1 MAIQTFKDLL
11 VWQKARDFSVD
22 VYRAFRETRDF
33 SFKDQIQ
40 RASISISNNIAEG
53 YAKRSDKAFR
63 NYLFIA
69 KGSAAEVE
77 SMLSVAFK
85 LGYIDSEEQTELT
98 DKVHEIYKLINGFIK
113 KL

>member
-1 MAIQTFKDLL
+1 MAIQSFKDLH
-11 VWQKARDFSVD
+11 VWQKSSDFSVD
-22 VYRAFRETRDF
+22 IYRTFFDLRDF

-40 RASISISNNIAEG
+40 RAAVSISNNIAEG
-53 YAKRSDKAFR
+53 YAKRSDKAFK

-77 SMLSVAFK
+77 SMLVVAHK
-85 LGYIDSEEQTELT
+85 LGYIDSDKQTQLT
-98 DKVHEIYKLINGFIK
+98 DNVHEIYKLINGFMK

>member
-1 MAIQTFKDLL
+1 MAIQSFKDLH
-11 VWQKARDFSVD
+11 VWQKASDFSVE
-22 VYRAFRETRDF
+22 VYKTFSEVRDF

-85 LGYIDSEEQTELT
+85 LGYIDSAKQTQLT
-98 DKVHEIYKLINGFIK
+98 ENIHEIYKLINGFMK

>member
-1 MAIQTFKDLL
+1 MAIQSFKDLH
-11 VWQKARDFSVD
+11 VWQKSSDFSVD
-22 VYRAFRETRDF
+22 VYKTFSEVRDF

-40 RASISISNNIAEG
+40 RAAVSISNNIAEG

-77 SMLSVAFK
+77 SMLSVALK
-85 LGYIDSEEQTELT
+85 LGYIDTEKQVKLT
-98 DKVHEIYKLINGFIK
+98 DDIHQIYKLIHGFMK

>member
-1 MAIQTFKDLL
+1 MAIQSFKDLH
-11 VWQKARDFSVD
+11 VWQKSSDFSVD
-22 VYRAFRETRDF
+22 IYRTFSELRDF

-40 RASISISNNIAEG
+40 RAAISISNNIAEG
-53 YAKRSDKAFR
+53 YAKQSDKAFR

-77 SMLSVAFK
+77 SMLRVAFK
-85 LGYIDSEEQTELT
+85 LGYIDSKKEIQLT
-98 DKVHEIYKLINGFIK
+98 GTVHEIYKLIHGFMK